1 VSRCPLAIR
10 QITATQFK
18 ARCLALMDEVAA
30 GGAVLQITKH
40 GKPVAELRPV
50 GGSRAPSPFGI
61 GAGGEI
67 LGDLIAPVL
76 ELSDWSVLQP

>member
-1 VSRCPLAIR
+1 MAIR

-30 GGAVLQITKH
+30 GGEVLQITKH

-50 GGSRAPSPFGI
+50 RPSRAPSPFGI
-61 GAGGEI
+61 GAGGQI

-76 ELSDWSVLQP
+76 EPSDWTALQP